1 MKKVFLI
8 IVIALSSFNVF
19 SQQEINTDDLIG
31 YWKPNKE
38 SSHLFFWK
46 NSLGEIQTQEI
57 CGTSGS
63 PIDVVSLRIEKDYI
77 FIRTILLENGWVT
90 ESVYTFIN
98 KNTLK
103 CVVTGDGNGT
113 IIYTKTK

>member
-1 MKKVFLI
+1 MKKSILV
-8 IVIALSSFNVF
+8 IVVCLFGLNVF
-19 SQQEINTDDLIG
+19 SQEKFTSNDLIG

-46 NSLGEIQTQEI
+46 NSIGKLQTQEI

-63 PIDVVSLRIEKDYI
+63 PIDAISLRIEKDYI

-103 CVVTGDGNGT
+103 CVITGDGNDT
-113 IIYTKTK
+113 VIYTKVK